1 MQTLTTHIETGLAP
15 FALQHSGSGE
25 ANLMLNEREQ
35 LGSLFTLVGSR
46 RDVTPDFVD
55 RVASADAQID
65 TASAL
70 AVAAIR
76 SARRYREAHARL
88 VAAMTDTSQLAQA
101 QTDIVAVRA
110 EVNAT
115 RRYEQRLKE
124 QRQR

>member
-1 MQTLTTHIETGLAP
+1 M
-15 FALQHSGSGE
+15 
-25 ANLMLNEREQ
+25 
-35 LGSLFTLVGSR
+35 
-46 RDVTPDFVD
+46 TPEFVD

-101 QTDIVAVRA
+101 QTDIAAVRA